1 MQIDFME
8 YVSSVPHPLN
18 TLIHG
23 FCCQQ
28 TVSIFKD
35 NTLTFYAAKIV
46 SDYLQPL
53 AQNESVIKDTLLF
66 AGMVKNDILDPEEEY
81 VSCDVESLLSSI
93 PVSETI
99 DYIIKEIYEN
109 KIIKP
114 MSKRKLIFRRLLEKL
129 TKNGVLSVSNT
140 LVKQVEGCL
149 MGGAISVIMSGI
161 HMVAPLN
168 PKFYRRYVDDTI
180 TKRKKNGTNDELFA
194 NMNSHYKN
202 IKLTVQPTR
211 FLDIAFTVNPD
222 GSVTTKVF

>member
-1 MQIDFME
+1 M
-8 YVSSVPHPLN
+8 
-18 TLIHG
+18 
-23 FCCQQ
+23 
-28 TVSIFKD
+28 
-35 NTLTFYAAKIV
+35 
-46 SDYLQPL
+46 
-53 AQNESVIKDTLLF
+53 
-66 AGMVKNDILDPEEEY
+66 
-81 VSCDVESLLSSI
+81 
-93 PVSETI
+93 
-99 DYIIKEIYEN
+99 
-109 KIIKP
+109 
-114 MSKRKLIFRRLLEKL
+114 
-129 TKNGVLSVSNT
+129 
-140 LVKQVEGCL
+140 KQVEGCL